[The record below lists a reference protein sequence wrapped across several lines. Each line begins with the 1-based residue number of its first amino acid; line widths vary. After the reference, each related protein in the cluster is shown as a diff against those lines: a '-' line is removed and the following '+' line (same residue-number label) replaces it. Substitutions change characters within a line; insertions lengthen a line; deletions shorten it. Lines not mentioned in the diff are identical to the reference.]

1 MRALAGG
8 KHPDGGVNR
17 PVLREEIAAL
27 VRQVLRLRES
37 AGVVERGSTSEWDSL
52 KHMEIVFAL
61 EDRYDIRFDESE
73 FDALD
78 SVESIAAAVAR
89 HRAA

>member
-1 MRALAGG
+1 
-8 KHPDGGVNR
+8 
-17 PVLREEIAAL
+17 
-27 VRQVLRLRES
+27 
-37 AGVVERGSTSEWDSL
+37 
-52 KHMEIVFAL
+52 MEIVFAL

>member
-1 MRALAGG
+1 MNQPL
-8 KHPDGGVNR
+8 
-17 PVLREEIAAL
+17 LREEIATL
-27 VRQVLRLRES
+27 VRQVLRLPES
-37 AGVVERGSTSEWDSL
+37 AHVVERGSTSEWDSL

-61 EDRYDIRFDESE
+61 EDRYGIRFDESE

-78 SVESIAAAVAR
+78 SVESIAAAVGR